1 MNNMSAYKVSGIFAL
16 VSVLSLVGAFI
27 RGDLVCAG
35 TFTAVLILIFFLSC
49 VAAVISLIAAFIGAI
64 RRSHSNVEP
73 KPN

>member
-1 MNNMSAYKVSGIFAL
+1 MTDMSAYKVSGIFAL
-16 VSVLSLVGAFI
+16 VSVLSLAGAFI

-35 TFTAVLILIFFLSC
+35 TFTAILILIFFLSC
-49 VAAVISLIAAFIGAI
+49 VAAVIALIAAFIGAI